1 MKHQNKNKPRL
12 SFLPLSNDLQLITTA
27 VASPS
32 KENNMTLKTRGDKM
46 LLKYFSLYL
55 TILSD
60 TTANHTTGNMPDQT
74 LIHNFNISRK
84 IILLPLRHTFDAIA
98 SRFSCSRVCNVAVAL
113 SLNVICKRDNVNQ
126 NILLKE
132 YSTNH

>member
-1 MKHQNKNKPRL
+1 
-12 SFLPLSNDLQLITTA
+12 
-27 VASPS
+27 
-32 KENNMTLKTRGDKM
+32 MTLKTRGDKM

-55 TILSD
+55 TMLSD

-74 LIHNFNISRK
+74 PIRNFNISRK

>member
-1 MKHQNKNKPRL
+1 
-12 SFLPLSNDLQLITTA
+12 
-27 VASPS
+27 
-32 KENNMTLKTRGDKM
+32 MTLKTRGDKM

-55 TILSD
+55 TMLSD
-60 TTANHTTGNMPDQT
+60 TTANHTTDNMPDQT
-74 LIHNFNISRK
+74 PIHNFNISRK
-84 IILLPLRHTFDAIA
+84 IILLPLRHLFDAIA